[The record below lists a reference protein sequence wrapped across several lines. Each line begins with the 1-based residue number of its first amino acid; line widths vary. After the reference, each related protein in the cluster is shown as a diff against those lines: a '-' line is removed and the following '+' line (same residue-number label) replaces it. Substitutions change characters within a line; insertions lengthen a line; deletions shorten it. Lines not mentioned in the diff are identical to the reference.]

1 MKVLEIFENKMKLK
15 NINLPTKIEDSWFYK
30 DEKYREQLE
39 PYLGWQYISYS
50 TAGDLTEYFEDL
62 IKEKITKV
70 KGYTETVYSRFGNF
84 IGYLIESGTPPE
96 DNPEGFLIDSSF
108 DVSKFRPEGAEYE
121 KLVTLELSKE
131 EKVLFIGFIDVYYER
146 NGLSYLRDSKTGSE
160 SKVGNYKKDKYTQLV
175 LYAYA
180 LEQSGY
186 KIGGIGVDFFYRNGS
201 HLNPPLKLSGKHTD
215 IPLEYSKERIKFAL
229 DTLLKNTQYISDLY
243 TTYQK
248 FLKPQ

>member
-1 MKVLEIFENKMKLK
+1 MKLK

-30 DEKYREQLE
+30 DEKYKEQLE
-39 PYLGWQYISYS
+39 PYKDWSYISYS

-70 KGYTETVYSRFGNF
+70 KGYTETVYTRLGNWLGDAQGK
-84 IGYLIESGTPPE
+84 GYFEPSDEFEVSP
-96 DNPEGFLIDSSF
+96 DF
-108 DVSKFRPEGAEYE
+108 DINKFRPEGAEYE

-131 EKVLFIGFIDVYYER
+131 EKVLFIGFVDVYYER

-160 SKVGNYKKDKYTQLV
+160 SKVDNYKKDKYTQLV

-186 KIGGIGVDFFYRNGS
+186 KIGGIGVDFFERKGS
-201 HLNPPLKLSGKHTD
+201 HLNPPLVLTGKHTD
-215 IPLEYSKERIKFAL
+215 IPLKYSKERIKFAL

-248 FLKPQ
+248 YFN